1 MADAISE
8 FLKFLAV
15 ERSASAATISA
26 YGSDLSQAD
35 GSLRGPHGPS
45 WWETVDLAT
54 LTGFI
59 DDLRRRGYA
68 ESTVVRKAAV
78 LRSFFAFLVDNDLA
92 ATDPAKGLLAT
103 SGPPRFSKPIS
114 AAKVERLLQAIP
126 PASRAEGK
134 RHRAMLHLLYATGMR
149 LTDLLALD
157 VGDLQLRDP
166 NPHVWRKAGKGEAMP
181 IHDEAVAALNEYL
194 REARPV
200 LIRDDGQQAL
210 FLNYVG
216 KRLTRQGFW
225 LSLKQYAKAAGV
237 SGAVSAR
244 GLRYSFASHRR
255 QGASRDN
262 PRAPQE
268 QPPG

>member
-15 ERSASAATISA
+15 ERSASAATIAA

-35 GSLRGPHGPS
+35 SSLRDSHGPS
-45 WWETVDLAT
+45 WWQTVGPAT

-68 ESTVVRKAAV
+68 EKTIVRKAAV
-78 LRSFFAFLVDNDLA
+78 LRSFFAFLVDKDLT

-103 SGPPRFSKPIS
+103 SGPPRFSRPIS
-114 AAKVERLLQAIP
+114 APNVERLLHAIP
-126 PASRAEGK
+126 AASRAEGK

-149 LTDLLALD
+149 LADLLSLD
-157 VGDLQLRDP
+157 MGDLKLREP
-166 NPHVWRKAGKGEAMP
+166 IPHVWRKAGKGEAMP
-181 IHDEAVAALNEYL
+181 IHDEAVAALNDYL
-194 REARPV
+194 REARPALV
-200 LIRDDGQQAL
+200 RDDGQQAL
-210 FLNYVG
+210 FLNYSG

-237 SGAVSAR
+237 SGDVSAR
-244 GLRYSFASHRR
+244 GLRHSFASHRR
-255 QGASRDN
+255 QDAARGN
-262 PRAPQE
+262 PQAPQE
-268 QPPG
+268 QRPG